1 MIRLIRADLRR
12 IFKKRSFNI
21 MLILALLIL
30 FMRPRQETA
39 ADQIES
45 IKNYMNS
52 VGMMFVCVT
61 AFLGVYAD
69 EIRTGSMIGVIG
81 RGMHRRKVLLAK
93 LIEAGIILL
102 LFYGAAYLLAFLDN
116 ESAAL
121 GVTRRQELFLL
132 IYCLYTVIR
141 GIGLLALASLISFV
155 TWNASGGMTILV
167 MCLLVW
173 NLFLKIVQD
182 KLMLPVYDLSFDGL
196 LESSFTSFSAG
207 YFGWQILPAVL
218 IYVVGVAAL
227 SAFLFQRK
235 ELDL

>member
-1 MIRLIRADLRR
+1 
-12 IFKKRSFNI
+12 

-102 LFYGAAYLLAFLDN
+102 LVLRRGVSARFLDN

-141 GIGLLALASLISFV
+141 GSTARACFSDIV
-155 TWNASGGMTILV
+155 CHMECVRRNDDSGYVPSG
-167 MCLLVW
+167 
-173 NLFLKIVQD
+173 
-182 KLMLPVYDLSFDGL
+182 
-196 LESSFTSFSAG
+196 LESVPENRSG
-207 YFGWQILPAVL
+207 
-218 IYVVGVAAL
+218 
-227 SAFLFQRK
+227 
-235 ELDL
+235 